1 MINSITIL
9 MPVYNSAKFLK
20 KSIDSILNQTFT
32 NFEFLI
38 IDDGSV
44 DDSIKIING
53 YKDSRIRLI
62 CNAHMGIAKT
72 LNFGLKEANYDWIA
86 RMDSDDIAMVNRLSS
101 QVEYLKNKDENHI
114 VSSWYLIFKNSRI
127 LGLIRTPIYNK
138 DIKKAL
144 LLHNVICHP
153 GVMYNRK
160 LIMQLGGYSD
170 IPMEDYDLWFKIKNQ
185 VTFYNVPTPLILLR
199 LNPSS
204 LSHKNINET
213 KVSVKKIQ
221 HHYRHIL
228 NEAFSVTNKEK
239 ILILG
244 WREFF
249 YGDKKK
255 ARKIW
260 SEVILH
266 KSNSINLRIAFLIT
280 YLPKQIFTIFIE
292 KKFRSRFE
300 LFIHCSVSFR
310 KKIKL
315 LISK

>member
-1 MINSITIL
+1 
-9 MPVYNSAKFLK
+9 MPVYNSAKYLK

-38 IDDGSV
+38 IDDGSL
-44 DDSIKIING
+44 DDSRKIINE

-62 CNAHMGIAKT
+62 SNAHMGIAKT
-72 LNFGLKEANYDWIA
+72 LNIGLKEANYEWIA
-86 RMDSDDIAMVNRLSS
+86 RMDSDDIATVNRLSS
-101 QVEYLKNKDENHI
+101 QVEYLKHKNENHI
-114 VSSWYLIFKNSRI
+114 VSSWYFIFKNSRI
-127 LGLIRTPIYNK
+127 LGLIKTPVNNK

-160 LIMQLGGYSD
+160 LIMQLGEYSD
-170 IPMEDYDLWFKIKNQ
+170 IPMEDYDLWFKVKNQ
-185 VTFYNVPTPLILLR
+185 VTFYNIPIPLILMR

-204 LSHKNINET
+204 LTRKNIHET
-213 KVSVKKIQ
+213 NVSIKKIQ
-221 HHYRHIL
+221 NHYRQFL
-228 NEAFSVTNKEK
+228 NEEFSINNTEK

-255 ARKIW
+255 ARRIW
-260 SEVILH
+260 SKVIFS
-266 KSNSINLRIAFLIT
+266 KSNSIKLSIAFLIT
-280 YLPKQIFTIFIE
+280 YLPQQIFTIFIE
-292 KKFRSRFE
+292 KKLRSRFE

-315 LISK
+315 LISN